1 MSDNKN
7 NSPKNEVKQ
16 TLDQTF
22 WENRYVLKETGWDLG
37 EVSPPLKA
45 YIDQLTDKNL
55 RILIPGCGNTYEA
68 EYLLNKGF
76 TNITVIDI
84 SPTLIDNLK
93 TKFKNN
99 TNITIVL
106 GDFFALEG
114 VFDLIIEQT
123 FFCALDRSLRQLYCD
138 KMNAL
143 LSNSGKLVGLL
154 FNREFETAGPPFG
167 GCEEEYRQLFSEA
180 FDIVTLSN
188 SYNSYFKR
196 ANAELFTIFKKKKS
210 VA

>member
-1 MSDNKN
+1 MPDNKN
-7 NSPKNEVKQ
+7 NSPENEVKQ

-22 WENRYVLKETGWDLG
+22 WENRYVSKETGWDLG

-167 GCEEEYRQLFSEA
+167 GCEEEYRQLFSET

>member
-1 MSDNKN
+1 MSDNKK
-7 NSPKNEVKQ
+7 NSPENEAKQ

-167 GCEEEYRQLFSEA
+167 GCEEEYRQLFSET

>member
-1 MSDNKN
+1 MSDNKK
-7 NSPKNEVKQ
+7 NSPENEAKQ

>member
-7 NSPKNEVKQ
+7 NSSENEAKQ

>member
-1 MSDNKN
+1 MSDNKK
-7 NSPKNEVKQ
+7 NSPENEAKQ

-37 EVSPPLKA
+37 EVSPPIKA

-167 GCEEEYRQLFSEA
+167 GCEEEYRQLFSET

>member
-7 NSPKNEVKQ
+7 NSSENEAKQ

-114 VFDLIIEQT
+114 AFDLIIEQT

-167 GCEEEYRQLFSEA
+167 GCEEEYRQLFSET

>member
-7 NSPKNEVKQ
+7 NSLENEAKQ

-68 EYLLNKGF
+68 EYLLNNGF

-99 TNITIVL
+99 TNIKIVL

-114 VFDLIIEQT
+114 EYDLIIEQT

-154 FNREFETAGPPFG
+154 FNREFEAAGPPFG
-167 GCEEEYRQLFSEA
+167 GCEEEYRQLFSET
-180 FDIVTLSN
+180 FEIVTLSN

>member
-7 NSPKNEVKQ
+7 NSSENEAKQ

-196 ANAELFTIFKKKKS
+196 ANAELFTIFKKMKS

>member
-1 MSDNKN
+1 MSDNKK
-7 NSPKNEVKQ
+7 NSPENEAKQ

-37 EVSPPLKA
+37 EVSPPIKA

-68 EYLLNKGF
+68 EYLLNNGF

-167 GCEEEYRQLFSEA
+167 GCEEEYRQLFSET

>member
-1 MSDNKN
+1 MSDNTIDPSKN
-7 NSPKNEVKQ
+7 KEMQ
-16 TLDQTF
+16 TLDQAF
-22 WENRYVLKETGWDLG
+22 WENRYLLNETGWDLG

-68 EYLLNKGF
+68 EYLLNNGF

-84 SPTLIDNLK
+84 SPTLIENLK
-93 TKFKNN
+93 TKFNN
-99 TNITIVL
+99 NINIKIIL

-114 VFDLIIEQT
+114 AFDLIIEQT

-138 KMNAL
+138 KMYSL

-167 GCEEEYRQLFSEA
+167 GCEEEYRQLFSEK
-180 FDIVTLSN
+180 FDIITLAN
-188 SYNSYFKR
+188 SYNSFFKR
-196 ANAELFTIFKKKKS
+196 ANSELFTIFKKKKI
-210 VA
+210 AA

>member
-1 MSDNKN
+1 
-7 NSPKNEVKQ
+7 
-16 TLDQTF
+16 
-22 WENRYVLKETGWDLG
+22 
-37 EVSPPLKA
+37 
-45 YIDQLTDKNL
+45 
-55 RILIPGCGNTYEA
+55 
-68 EYLLNKGF
+68 
-76 TNITVIDI
+76 
-84 SPTLIDNLK
+84 
-93 TKFKNN
+93 
-99 TNITIVL
+99 
-106 GDFFALEG
+106 
-114 VFDLIIEQT
+114 
-123 FFCALDRSLRQLYCD
+123 
-138 KMNAL
+138 MNAL

>member
-7 NSPKNEVKQ
+7 NSSENEAKQ

-37 EVSPPLKA
+37 EVSPPIKA

>member
-1 MSDNKN
+1 MSDNTIDPSENK
-7 NSPKNEVKQ
+7 EMQ

-22 WENRYVLKETGWDLG
+22 WENRYVLNETGWDLG

-68 EYLLNKGF
+68 EYLLNNGF

-93 TKFKNN
+93 TKFNNN
-99 TNITIVL
+99 TNIKIVL

-114 VFDLIIEQT
+114 AFDLIIEQT
-123 FFCALDRSLRQLYCD
+123 FFCALDRTLRQLYCD
-138 KMNAL
+138 KMYSL
-143 LSNSGKLVGLL
+143 LSNNGKLVGLL
-154 FNREFETAGPPFG
+154 FNREFEAAGPPFG
-167 GCEEEYRQLFSEA
+167 GCEEEYRQLFSEK
-180 FDIVTLSN
+180 FDIITLAN
-188 SYNSYFKR
+188 SYNSFFKR
-196 ANAELFTIFKKKKS
+196 ANTELFTIFKKKKI
-210 VA
+210 AA

>member
-1 MSDNKN
+1 MSENKN
-7 NSPKNEVKQ
+7 NSPENEAKQ

-84 SPTLIDNLK
+84 SPTLINNLK

-114 VFDLIIEQT
+114 AFDLIIEQT
-123 FFCALDRSLRQLYCD
+123 FFCALDRSLRQLYCE

-154 FNREFETAGPPFG
+154 FNREFEAAGPPFG
-167 GCEEEYRQLFSEA
+167 GCEEEYRQLFSET
-180 FDIVTLSN
+180 FEIVTLSN
-188 SYNSYFKR
+188 CYNSYFKR
-196 ANAELFTIFKKKKS
+196 ANAELFTIFMKKKS

>member
-1 MSDNKN
+1 MCIRDS
-7 NSPKNEVKQ
+7 
-16 TLDQTF
+16 
-22 WENRYVLKETGWDLG
+22 
-37 EVSPPLKA
+37 
-45 YIDQLTDKNL
+45 
-55 RILIPGCGNTYEA
+55 IPGCGNTYEA

-167 GCEEEYRQLFSEA
+167 GCEEEYRQLFSET